1 MSSPK
6 LTSLDS
12 DGWQIDDGEVAHAAT
27 PDTYWI
33 PPLEVRQSLE
43 PGWFAKIR
51 FYIRV
56 EDENGQIKDCGER
69 MWVKVLGKVDGWYR
83 GELDNQPSCTDEIKP
98 GMEVW
103 FQPRHVINVQ
113 GPE

>member
-1 MSSPK
+1 MSAPR
-6 LTSLDS
+6 LTSLES
-12 DGWQIDDGEVAHAAT
+12 DGWQIDDGEIAHAAT
-27 PDTYWI
+27 PDSYWI
-33 PPLEVRQSLE
+33 PPVEVRQSLE
-43 PGWFAKIR
+43 PGWYAKIR

-56 EDENGQIKDCGER
+56 EDENDQIEDCGER
-69 MWVKVLGKVDGWYR
+69 MWVKVLGKIDGWYR